1 MHTWCAVSGLCAV
14 VIVIIII
21 LGLYI
26 HMNIEHRLTAL
37 EAKEGEHPQGCRCP
51 RCARHPHGCPCM
63 RCTHGQGQGHP
74 FGCRCPHC
82 SAAMHM
88 HQHY

>member
-14 VIVIIII
+14 VIVIIIV
-21 LGLYI
+21 LGLYV

-51 RCARHPHGCPCM
+51 RCARHPHGCPCA
-63 RCTHGQGQGHP
+63 RCMHGQGHP
-74 FGCRCPHC
+74 YGCRCPQCH
-82 SAAMHM
+82 AAMHM
-88 HQHY
+88 HPHY